1 MAELRL
7 ERVSK
12 QYDTASWGVRALDLR
27 VDEGELVAVV
37 GASGSGKT
45 TLLRLIAGLEQ
56 LSNGH
61 IFIGG
66 RQVTSDPPWKRDV
79 GLVSEAAALMPQLT
93 VEENLD
99 WSRRQRRRRSGD
111 QASGDQA
118 SGDQASGD
126 SGSSNEL
133 SAARIA
139 EMLGLSGVLGRRPAE
154 LSAGQQQRVALGRAL
169 ASQPRV
175 MLLDEPLGRIDGPG
189 RQSLAWELKRIQQLT
204 RTTWVYVTHDRQ
216 EAVTVADRVAVLH
229 EGRLLQIGTDAEL
242 RRQPSHLR
250 VMAWW
255 WDGWLSG
262 LAGQCEAVEVDG
274 QVATRFRA
282 PQLPES
288 GLPLPSGLP
297 ATARPLVAVWPAD
310 RVRVNLAEQASEA
323 AGTRNKASETRGP
336 IVGDRTVGDRTVGD
350 RTISG
355 PKVTEP
361 AAVSF
366 GRVVERRE
374 WADKTWALVGLE
386 PTGVSCSAPVW
397 QGFGDWEMSF
407 AASLAHGWVWGR
419 IEDEISDNG
428 GRRLAPTATIEV
440 GSRVAVEFNACD
452 ACWFER

>member
-12 QYDTASWGVRALDLR
+12 QYDTASWGVRALDLL

-56 LSNGH
+56 LSDGD

-99 WSRRQRRRRSGD
+99 WSRRQRKRRSED

-118 SGDQASGD
+118 SGYQASGD
-126 SGSSNEL
+126 SGGSGEL

-139 EMLGLSGVLGRRPAE
+139 EMLGLNGVLGRRPAE

-169 ASQPRV
+169 ASRPRV

-229 EGRLLQIGTDAEL
+229 EGRLLQVGTDAEL
-242 RRQPSHLR
+242 RRRPSHLR

-262 LAGQCEAVEVDG
+262 LAGQCEVVNVDG

-297 ATARPLVAVWPAD
+297 ATARPLWAVWPAD
-310 RVRVNLAEQASEA
+310 RVRVNLAEQASEL
-323 AGTRNKASETRGP
+323 AGTRNEASETRGP
-336 IVGDRTVGDRTVGD
+336 VVSDRTVSGRM
-350 RTISG
+350 ISG
-355 PKVTEP
+355 PKVAVP

-407 AASLAHGWVWGR
+407 AASLAQGWVWGR

-428 GRRLAPTATIEV
+428 RRRLAPTATIEV

>member
-7 ERVSK
+7 EQVFK
-12 QYDTASWGVRALDLR
+12 QYDTASWGVRPLNLR
-27 VDEGELVAVV
+27 VNEGELVAVV

-45 TLLRLIAGLEQ
+45 TLLRLIAGLEL
-56 LSNGH
+56 LSDGH

-93 VEENLD
+93 VQENLD

-118 SGDQASGD
+118 SWDQASGD
-126 SGSSNEL
+126 SAGSDEL
-133 SAARIA
+133 SAAAIA

-169 ASQPRV
+169 ASRPRV

-229 EGRLLQIGTDAEL
+229 EGRLLQVGTDAEL
-242 RRQPSHLR
+242 RRRPSHLR

-262 LAGQCEAVEVDG
+262 LAGQCEVVDVDG

-297 ATARPLVAVWPAD
+297 STARPLLAVWPTD
-310 RVRVNLAEQASEA
+310 RVRVKLVEQVSEA

-336 IVGDRTVGDRTVGD
+336 VVGDRMVGDRTVGDLQ
-350 RTISG
+350 
-355 PKVTEP
+355 VTEP

-374 WADKTWALVGLE
+374 WAGKTWALVGLE
-386 PTGVSCSAPVW
+386 PTGGGCSAPGW

-407 AASLAHGWVWGR
+407 AASLARGWVWGR

-440 GSRVAVEFNACD
+440 GSRVAVEFNAGD

>member
-7 ERVSK
+7 ERVVK
-12 QYDTASWGVRALDLR
+12 QYGTSIWGVRSLDLR

-56 LSNGH
+56 LSDGD
-61 IFIGG
+61 IFLGG
-66 RQVTSDPPWKRDV
+66 RQVTCDPPWKRDV
-79 GLVSEAAALMPQLT
+79 GWVSEAAALMPQLT
-93 VEENLD
+93 VQENLD

-111 QASGDQA
+111 QSSGN
-118 SGDQASGD
+118 SG
-126 SGSSNEL
+126 GSEEL
-133 SAARIA
+133 SAATIA
-139 EMLGLSGVLGRRPAE
+139 EMLGLTGVLGRRPAE

-169 ASQPRV
+169 ASRPRV

-189 RQSLAWELKRIQQLT
+189 RQSLAWELKRIQQMT

-229 EGRLLQIGTDAEL
+229 EGRLLQVGTDAEL
-242 RRQPSHLR
+242 RRRPSHLR

-262 LAGQCEAVEVDG
+262 LAGQCEAVELDG

-282 PQLPES
+282 PQLPKS
-288 GLPLPSGLP
+288 GLPLPSGFP
-297 ATARPLVAVWPAD
+297 TTARPLLAVWPAE
-310 RVRVNLAEQASEA
+310 RVRVKLAEQASEP
-323 AGTRNKASETRGP
+323 AGTRNEAAETRGP
-336 IVGDRTVGDRTVGD
+336 VVGGRTVSD

-355 PKVTEP
+355 PKLTVP

-366 GRVVERRE
+366 GRVAERRE
-374 WADKTWALVGLE
+374 WSDTTWALVGLE
-386 PTGVSCSAPVW
+386 PSGVSCSAPVW
-397 QGFGDWEMSF
+397 QGCGDWEMSF
-407 AASLAHGWVWGR
+407 AASLARGWVWGR

>member
-1 MAELRL
+1 MAKLRL

-12 QYDTASWGVRALDLR
+12 QYDTASWGVRALDLL

-56 LSNGH
+56 LSDGD

-99 WSRRQRRRRSGD
+99 WSRRQRKRRSED

-118 SGDQASGD
+118 SGYQASGD
-126 SGSSNEL
+126 SGGSGEL

-139 EMLGLSGVLGRRPAE
+139 EMLGLNGVLGRRPAE

-169 ASQPRV
+169 ASRPRV

-229 EGRLLQIGTDAEL
+229 EGRLLQVGTDAEL
-242 RRQPSHLR
+242 RRRPSHLR

-262 LAGQCEAVEVDG
+262 LAGQCEVVNVDG

-297 ATARPLVAVWPAD
+297 ATARPLWAVWPAD
-310 RVRVNLAEQASEA
+310 RVRVNLAEQASEL
-323 AGTRNKASETRGP
+323 AGTRNEASETRGP
-336 IVGDRTVGDRTVGD
+336 VVSDRTVSGRM
-350 RTISG
+350 ISG
-355 PKVTEP
+355 PKVAVP

-407 AASLAHGWVWGR
+407 AASLAQGWVWGR

-428 GRRLAPTATIEV
+428 RRRLAPTATIEV

>member
-1 MAELRL
+1 
-7 ERVSK
+7 
-12 QYDTASWGVRALDLR
+12 
-27 VDEGELVAVV
+27 
-37 GASGSGKT
+37 
-45 TLLRLIAGLEQ
+45 
-56 LSNGH
+56 
-61 IFIGG
+61 
-66 RQVTSDPPWKRDV
+66 
-79 GLVSEAAALMPQLT
+79 
-93 VEENLD
+93 
-99 WSRRQRRRRSGD
+99 
-111 QASGDQA
+111 
-118 SGDQASGD
+118 
-126 SGSSNEL
+126 
-133 SAARIA
+133 
-139 EMLGLSGVLGRRPAE
+139 MLGLNEVLGRRPAE

-169 ASQPRV
+169 ASRPRV

-229 EGRLLQIGTDAEL
+229 EGRLLQVGADAEL
-242 RRQPSHLR
+242 RRRPSHLR

-262 LAGQCEAVEVDG
+262 LAGQCEAVELDG
-274 QVATRFRA
+274 KVATRFRA

-297 ATARPLVAVWPAD
+297 ATARPLLAVWPAD
-310 RVRVNLAEQASEA
+310 RVRVRLAAQTLEP
-323 AGTRNKASETRGP
+323 AGTRSEASKTRGP
-336 IVGDRTVGDRTVGD
+336 VVEDGSVGDRTVGDRTVGD
-350 RTISG
+350 RTVG
-355 PKVTEP
+355 DPKVTEP

-374 WADKTWALVGLE
+374 WADKTWAFVGLE
-386 PTGVSCSAPVW
+386 PLGVSCSAPVW

-407 AASLAHGWVWGR
+407 AASIAQSRVWGR

>member
-1 MAELRL
+1 
-7 ERVSK
+7 VSK
-12 QYDTASWGVRALDLR
+12 QYDTASWGVRALDLL

-56 LSNGH
+56 LSDGD

-99 WSRRQRRRRSGD
+99 WSRRQRKRRSED

-118 SGDQASGD
+118 SGYQASGD
-126 SGSSNEL
+126 SGGSGEL

-139 EMLGLSGVLGRRPAE
+139 EMLGLNGVLGRRPAE

-169 ASQPRV
+169 ASRPRV

-229 EGRLLQIGTDAEL
+229 EGRLLQVGTDAEL
-242 RRQPSHLR
+242 RRRPSHLR

-262 LAGQCEAVEVDG
+262 LAGQCEVVNVDG

-297 ATARPLVAVWPAD
+297 ATARPLWAVWPAD
-310 RVRVNLAEQASEA
+310 RVRVNLAEQASEL
-323 AGTRNKASETRGP
+323 AGTRNEASETRGP
-336 IVGDRTVGDRTVGD
+336 VVSDRTVSGRM
-350 RTISG
+350 ISG
-355 PKVTEP
+355 PKVAVP

-407 AASLAHGWVWGR
+407 AASLAQGWVWGR

-428 GRRLAPTATIEV
+428 RRRLAPTATIEV